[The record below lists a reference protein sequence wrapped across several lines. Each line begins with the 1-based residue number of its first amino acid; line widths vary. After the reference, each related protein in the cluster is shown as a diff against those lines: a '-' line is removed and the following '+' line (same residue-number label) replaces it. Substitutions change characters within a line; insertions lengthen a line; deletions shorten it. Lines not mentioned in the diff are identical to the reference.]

1 MTTQAFFNVMDAMS
15 CRDAL
20 IKERAGYRDLSKQCP
35 NKEWASEWGRKA
47 DSEDLANRIRT
58 AEDHAKAM
66 FESWLDHKYSS
77 PE

>member
-1 MTTQAFFNVMDAMS
+1 MTQTFKVMDAMA

-20 IKERAGYRDLSKQCP
+20 IKERADYKHLSEQCP
-35 NKEWASEWGRKA
+35 NEEWSSEWSSKA
-47 DSEDLANRIRT
+47 NSEDLKDRIRT

-66 FESWLDHKYSS
+66 FETWLDHKYSS